1 MDSQVHKLPGKS
13 KEGSEPT
20 VSTPTLRPR
29 GFILV
34 HSLERVSLLPRQVC
48 SLALGA
54 SWKWG
59 EIIPI
64 SPTSHPIQ
72 WRVPSLQV

>member
-34 HSLERVSLLPRQVC
+34 HSLERVSLSYPDRFAAWL
-48 SLALGA
+48 
-54 SWKWG
+54 WG
-59 EIIPI
+59 P
-64 SPTSHPIQ
+64 
-72 WRVPSLQV
+72 VGNGVKLFL